1 VRVESA
7 GLSVLMLIQRQAADR
22 SQRVVLRKPSEEL
35 RYLLALTLMTD
46 LFEIEPG
53 QP

>member
-1 VRVESA
+1 
-7 GLSVLMLIQRQAADR
+7 
-22 SQRVVLRKPSEEL
+22 VVLRKPSEEL